1 MQPILVLAA
10 LGGTDCEQI
19 GTGWLAQPANAVSS
33 LAFVAVGGWLLHGA
47 AGRPADRVP
56 LVAAGTA
63 MAGVGLASVA
73 YHGPQPAWA
82 EPAHDGSIAGLG
94 VVLIGLIVRR
104 VAHRGR
110 PAVAVDARRRWA
122 VGASWATALL
132 AYAMGRTGSRWCRP
146 ESLWQPHAAW
156 HVLSAI
162 AIGLGVT
169 ILIKEQ
175 GQPSDE
181 ERERT
186 DKAFSLPWRIDG

>member
-82 EPAHDGSIAGLG
+82 EPVHDGSIAGLG
-94 VVLIGLIVRR
+94 VVLVGLVVRR
-104 VAHRGR
+104 VAQRGR
-110 PAVAVDARRRWA
+110 RAAAVDARSRWA
-122 VGASWATALL
+122 VGACWAAALL
-132 AYAMGRTGSRWCRP
+132 AYAMGRTGSPFCHP

-162 AIGLGVT
+162 ALGVA

-181 ERERT
+181 KGERT
-186 DKAFSLPWRIDG
+186 DKAFSSPWRIDG